1 MIKYLT
7 TFNDETE
14 YNEFLS
20 SLDCPYIN
28 VSYISQTGENKY
40 YKESSALQLQ
50 PFTIHVDE
58 LPDGQTMT
66 FSFRGPQRSITDET
80 LWQTRT
86 YIRYKK
92 NNDDW
97 KTINYDLSFWRDLNF
112 DEISM
117 QEGDTVQ
124 IINKMNAIDDLFYN
138 FYDNGGYGAKLTI
151 SGNVMSL
158 IGGDDYV
165 YWPANKVPFP
175 SEFNK
180 DWTNVYEGV
189 MYPRFNHWRDVFTD
203 AGDLWLPTKNLCPNI
218 FKEMFYDCHNLEV
231 APDVNAK
238 YLPYHACDN
247 MFYGCS
253 SLHEMP
259 NVLAETVER
268 GSMYRMFALCTTMNT
283 VTDLH
288 IKHIVGNNGDGALGE
303 TFMGCYAITSC
314 PDWDASI
321 DIVLP
326 ENCYYGEDHFS
337 DGGGYAWL
345 MSGMFMGCVSLQ
357 TCDWK
362 ITLESSWHNGD
373 SSVWQYMFGG
383 LWDDGLQIFRKCN
396 ALTTLPILEFKK
408 LNWPDLPIKYPSAI
422 CGENGSEKDQNLI
435 TSCTVLGVDT
445 QITNDSTMYGF
456 APTGTFYLSSTSQY
470 LPGGEYENDYPCG
483 LGDWTKAVYVDP
495 NA

>member
-1 MIKYLT
+1 MLKYLT
-7 TFNDETE
+7 TFDNEAQYE
-14 YNEFLS
+14 EFLNGNS
-20 SLDCPYIN
+20 VPYIN

-40 YKESSALQLQ
+40 YKESSAFQLQ

-58 LPDGQTMT
+58 LPDNREINYRILIGDHEDNGST
-66 FSFRGPQRSITDET
+66 P
-80 LWQTRT
+80 T
-86 YIRYKK
+86 YYRYKK
-92 NNDDW
+92 NNDEW
-97 KTINYDLSFWRDLNF
+97 KTVTYDYNSGFNIDAEFTLK
-112 DEISM
+112 
-117 QEGDTVQ
+117 EGDTVQ
-124 IINKMNAIDDLFYN
+124 IINKGN
-138 FYDNGGYGAKLTI
+138 FGGVQPFIWTDTTGLKCTV
-151 SGNVMSL
+151 SGNIMSL
-158 IGGDDYV
+158 IWGDDYV
-165 YWPANKVPFP
+165 YAPANKLPFP
-175 SEFNK
+175 NFNK
-180 DWTNVYEGV
+180 GAWGGNYYEGTQYV
-189 MYPRFNHWRDVFTD
+189 YFDFTNDFIVD

-218 FKEMFYDCHNLEV
+218 FKNMFNNCYKLEV

-238 YLPYHACDN
+238 YLPYHACDS

-253 SLHEMP
+253 SLHEMS

-288 IKHIVGNNGDGALGE
+288 IKHIVGNNGDGALTE
-303 TFMGCYAITSC
+303 TFMRCSGITSC

-345 MSGMFMGCVSLQ
+345 MSGMFAGCSSLQ
-357 TCDWK
+357 SCDWK
-362 ITLESSWHNGD
+362 ITLESQWHNGD
-373 SSVWQYMFGG
+373 SSVWFGMFGG
-383 LWDDGLQIFRKCN
+383 VWDDGLQIFIKCN
-396 ALTTLPILEFKK
+396 ALTSIPILEFKK
-408 LNWPDLPIKYPSAI
+408 LNWPDQPIKYPAQI

-456 APTGTFYLSSTSQY
+456 ASTGTFYLSSTSQY
-470 LPGGEYENDYPCG
+470 LPGGAYENDYPCG
-483 LGDWTKAVYVDP
+483 LSGWTKAEYVDL